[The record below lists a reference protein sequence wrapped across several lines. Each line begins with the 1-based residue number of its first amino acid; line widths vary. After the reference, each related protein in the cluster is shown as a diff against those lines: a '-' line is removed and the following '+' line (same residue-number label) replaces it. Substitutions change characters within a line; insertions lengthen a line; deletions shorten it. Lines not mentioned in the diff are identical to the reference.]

1 MTLSVMEFIKTK
13 LIKTLLK
20 MDGGTGVCQFIFWM
34 YDTFN
39 HRNLKIIFNDLYM
52 QSTPY
57 YILKTLKILQKKKTK
72 PVRTQ
77 EFRKVAGYKLNIQN
91 CHNELSERETKK
103 MIPFTVASNRVK
115 YLGINST
122 EEVKDLHTESYKILI
137 KDTEEDTN
145 KWKDILGTWT
155 GRINS

>member
-1 MTLSVMEFIKTK
+1 MKYLILPMTLSVMEFIKTK

-57 YILKTLKILQKKKTK
+57 YILKTLKILQKKK
-72 PVRTQ
+72 
-77 EFRKVAGYKLNIQN
+77 
-91 CHNELSERETKK
+91 KK
-103 MIPFTVASNRVK
+103 TC
-115 YLGINST
+115 
-122 EEVKDLHTESYKILI
+122 
-137 KDTEEDTN
+137 
-145 KWKDILGTWT
+145 
-155 GRINS
+155 